1 MTLVVRIMRRLLG
14 RTRGDEGATDL
25 EREWARGRIGRGGG
39 RRRHRSDGNVDKGSG
54 ADGSTTVPS
63 DARDTAGTPFRIQ
76 SRRPSGRNRAGRQTR
91 RSLLDEPLPEDLAF
105 RPAAE
110 GGDKSIV
117 PGRRRPPRFRTT
129 PRVMA
134 GGSRYVTG
142 FSASELHE
150 SDNRSTSDGSNR
162 STSDGSSE
170 DSGGDTTKESEV
182 RRRRRGGRGRRG
194 RGSGSDNGSEN
205 EKA

>member
-14 RTRGDEGATDL
+14 RTRGDGDATDL
-25 EREWARGRIGRGGG
+25 EREGARGRTGRGGG

-54 ADGSTTVPS
+54 ADGSTTVSS
-63 DARDTAGTPFRIQ
+63 DARDTAGSPFRIQ

-150 SDNRSTSDGSNR
+150 SDNRN
-162 STSDGSSE
+162 TSDGSSE
-170 DSGGDTTKESEV
+170 DSGGETTEESGD
-182 RRRRRGGRGRRG
+182 RRRRRGRRGGRGRG
-194 RGSGSDNGSEN
+194 GGGSDSDNGSEN
-205 EKA
+205 EKS